1 CIKKSLTIKDTLL
14 SSQASHPPEQPHR
27 LTSRAT
33 PRRPDQP
40 YHTNPNPAKPAES
53 ESASKTSQNRATT
66 PKSSDPINL
75 TRSTS
80 THQNHR
86 AEIQFGCYL
95 GAASSSP

>member
-1 CIKKSLTIKDTLL
+1 
-14 SSQASHPPEQPHR
+14 
-27 LTSRAT
+27 
-33 PRRPDQP
+33 
-40 YHTNPNPAKPAES
+40 NPNPAKPAES